1 MKMQNDTDPDCDYAG
16 NHSYPSPKGKEP
28 MRPYGWHSESN
39 ENRQLIVPVVAKK
52 DNDDDEAGDADRD
65 AFLEV
70 NSEDEGDIP
79 TTGTGNFN
87 LNFIFQRMD
96 EIDLETIDEMNQLD
110 HDKAIR
116 DLIGGNLSSI
126 EENSLFLSAERIEGG
141 LKHVS
146 KNHDVEHAI
155 ANDLEI
161 RQSIERYRKHGS
173 DILRNLTELMLAAGS
188 RNNVPVETQ
197 GWLLLLMANA
207 TKDCRERIIAALTNP
222 SINLA
227 CIQYASGQQSWGPD
241 MFDTAPKINLA
252 DPSACGDAVTAYM
265 IIGLLLGRR
274 FAYSGSATNTSA
286 AQKDIG
292 ETSRMKVHSRILGLG
307 HEEVLRRR
315 RVGDT
320 RVFKVHELLSKM
332 EDHDYSFFPT
342 VRIPVDIND
351 PDHLVSATLVLL
363 AEIINMVLFDT
374 RSSDPV
380 PHKGRAM
387 VFIDQTNRLMKR
399 LRPKDCP
406 VAPWEGMNR
415 VIPVLQMPKAVWGL
429 LRQGHQQSSM
439 PELMSRLREHFKKTR
454 SLSLDRS
461 LGAEMLK
468 SVDRPSDE
476 KNVRIVRRL
485 YATIL
490 NENGLAYK
498 NAYQE
503 FLYMR
508 CVLWHSIIVVAEKG
522 GLVSFQDGKYHLE
535 TNALDWVE
543 VSRVARSIVPDA
555 LGESFSWTKC
565 RELYRDR
572 ESAYFNQQ
580 VVFPMVWE
588 KLRDGVPTKYAY
600 AKARHYL
607 PSPIRN
613 RIRDICKYMLMQH
626 DNSIDHGETVVR
638 TDEKHVSSL
647 ETLRKRV
654 LEQLK
659 KDLSLSKRVEV
670 REGTWED
677 IAFLDY
683 ISEHVRLAHRDLQ
696 KGISPEE
703 ANDWGNLKA
712 LQPSWVLPSAQDPDV
727 EYLPES
733 VIVEAVDP
741 MLLPALS
748 DTPKHIIE
756 RMTFLQHKQAE
767 FEPFS
772 NAINRLGPKSGP
784 GPEGTTEPFDLGD
797 GRGITLRTRTF
808 SVESESESEEE
819 TSGAEQTATNSD
831 VSSAIRTQRP
841 VFEGLRILSN
851 ASLAQSREG
860 SVRVSLKKA
869 TWTQTKPESSARD
882 AGGPSCCPIWSN
894 MCQLAKADAAVV

>member
-1 MKMQNDTDPDCDYAG
+1 MQKDTDPDCDYAG
-16 NHSYPSPKGKEP
+16 DHSYPSPKGKEP
-28 MRPYGWHSESN
+28 MRPYHWHSESN

-52 DNDDDEAGDADRD
+52 YNDDDEAGDADRD

-70 NSEDEGDIP
+70 DSEDDGDIP
-79 TTGTGNFN
+79 TTDGGSFN
-87 LNFIFQRMD
+87 LDFIFQRMNEISLE
-96 EIDLETIDEMNQLD
+96 EIDKMNQLD

-116 DLIGGNLSSI
+116 DLIDGNLSSV
-126 EENSLFLSAERIEGG
+126 EENSLFLSAKRIEGG
-141 LKHVS
+141 LKHVP

-155 ANDLEI
+155 ANDPEI
-161 RQSIERYRKHGS
+161 RQSIERYRKHGG

-207 TKDCRERIIAALTNP
+207 TKNCRERIIAALTNP
-222 SINLA
+222 SINPA
-227 CIQYASGQQSWGPD
+227 CIQFASGQQSWGPD

-265 IIGLLLGRR
+265 IIGLLSGRR
-274 FAYSGSATNTSA
+274 FAYSGSATNTNA

-342 VRIPVDIND
+342 VRIPVDVTH

-380 PHKGRAM
+380 PRKGRAM

-429 LRQGHQQSSM
+429 LRQGQQQSSL
-439 PELMSRLREHFKKTR
+439 PQLMSRLREHFKKTR

-476 KNVRIVRRL
+476 KNVRIVRRM

-490 NENGLAYK
+490 NENELAYK
-498 NAYQE
+498 SVYQE

-535 TNALDWVE
+535 TSALDWVE
-543 VSRVARSIVPDA
+543 VSRVARSIAPDA
-555 LGESFSWTKC
+555 LVKSFSRTKC
-565 RELYRDR
+565 LELYRDR

-580 VVFPMVWE
+580 VVFPMVWG

-638 TDEKHVSSL
+638 TDEKHPFQARGGS
-647 ETLRKRV
+647 RRNMGGHRV
-654 LEQLK
+654 LGLCLRTCQTCPQRP
-659 KDLSLSKRVEV
+659 S
-670 REGTWED
+670 
-677 IAFLDY
+677 
-683 ISEHVRLAHRDLQ
+683 

-703 ANDWGNLKA
+703 ANDWGNLKV
-712 LQPSWVLPSAQDPDV
+712 LQPSWVLTSAQGPDV

-733 VIVEAVDP
+733 VIAEAVDP

-772 NAINRLGPKSGP
+772 NAENRLGPRSGP
-784 GPEGTTEPFDLGD
+784 GLEGTTEPFDLGD
-797 GRGITLRTRTF
+797 GRGITLRTRT
-808 SVESESESEEE
+808 SSESEEE
-819 TSGAEQTATNSD
+819 TSGVEQTTSKSD

-841 VFEGLRILSN
+841 VSEGLRILSN
-851 ASLAQSREG
+851 ASLAQLREG
-860 SVRVSLKKA
+860 SVQVSLKKA
-869 TWTQTKPESSARD
+869 TSTQTKPESTARD
-882 AGGPSCCPIWSN
+882 AGGPSYCPIWSN
-894 MCQLAKADAAVV
+894 MCQLVKADAAVV